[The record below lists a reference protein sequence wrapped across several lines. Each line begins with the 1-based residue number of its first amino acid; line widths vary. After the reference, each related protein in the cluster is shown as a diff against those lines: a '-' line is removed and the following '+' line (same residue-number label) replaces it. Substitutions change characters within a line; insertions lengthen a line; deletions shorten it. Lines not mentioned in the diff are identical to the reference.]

1 MRKLFGTD
9 GIRGLANKYPMTIE
23 VCQKLAKAIIVKFC
37 PSKEKKHLILIGED
51 TRLSRNMFSCA
62 MQAVFYSHGV
72 DVLPLGCITT
82 PKLSIMVEKA
92 QASCGIMIS
101 ASHNPFYDNGIKLF
115 NKFGLK
121 LTEAEEEEL
130 ETTME
135 EKCPISIPT
144 GIALG
149 RCNYDNIACAKTY
162 INDVKQAFGLH
173 EETLQNTKIVVDFA
187 NGSSFYS
194 NADFFVDSGFNT
206 VFIGDN
212 PTGTNINENCG
223 STYPNIISEA
233 VLENKADIGI
243 AFDGDGD
250 RVIIAD
256 ENGKILDGDHIL
268 AILATA
274 EKCDKVVSTIMS
286 NYALEKY
293 LTSIGVELIKTQ
305 VGDKHVTQSM
315 LKANAKFG
323 AESSGHIII
332 ASHAYTGDGLFAA
345 MKVLKYM
352 IENNKKCS
360 ELRLFETYPTVST
373 NLNTK
378 DKSIILKPDI
388 QKQIQKFEQQLLN
401 RGKLIVRASGTEPL
415 IRISAEG
422 ENKEELQK
430 IVNEISSII
439 ESSEQ

>member
-23 VCQKLAKAIIVKFC
+23 ICQKLAKAIILKFC
-37 PSKEKKHLILIGED
+37 PSKEQKHLILIGED
-51 TRLSRNMFSCA
+51 TRLSRSMFSCA
-62 MQAVFYSHGV
+62 MQAIFYSHGV

-82 PKLSIMVEKA
+82 PKLSIMVEKT

-115 NKFGLK
+115 NKLGLK
-121 LTEAEEEEL
+121 LTEIEEEEL
-130 ETTME
+130 EKIME
-135 EKCPISIPT
+135 EECTLPMPT

-149 RCNYDNIACAKTY
+149 RDNYDNIACIKTY
-162 INDVKQAFGLH
+162 INDIKKAFGLH
-173 EETLQNTKIVVDFA
+173 RETLRNTKIIVDLA
-187 NGSSFYS
+187 NGSPFYS
-194 NADFFVDSGFNT
+194 NADFFIDAGFNT
-206 VFIGDN
+206 IFIGNN
-212 PTGTNINENCG
+212 PTGTNINDNCG
-223 STYPNIISEA
+223 ATHPNVISEA
-233 VLENKADIGI
+233 VLQHNADIGI

-250 RVIIAD
+250 RLIISD

-268 AILATA
+268 AILAIT

-286 NYALEKY
+286 NFALEKY
-293 LTSIGVELIKTQ
+293 LASIGIELIKTQ
-305 VGDKHVTQSM
+305 VGDKYVSECM
-315 LKANAKFG
+315 VKSGAKFG
-323 AESSGHIII
+323 AEPSGHVII

-345 MKVLKYM
+345 MRVLKYM

-360 ELRLFETYPTVST
+360 ELRLFETYPTVNK
-373 NLNTK
+373 NLNVK
-378 DKSIILKPDI
+378 DKSVILKPNI

-401 RGKLIVRASGTEPL
+401 RGKLIVRTSGTEPL

-430 IVNEISSII
+430 IVNEISLII
-439 ESSEQ
+439 ESSQQ

>member
-23 VCQKLAKAIIVKFC
+23 ICQKLAKAIILKFC
-37 PSKEKKHLILIGED
+37 PSKEQKHLILIGED
-51 TRLSRNMFSCA
+51 TRLSRSMFSCA
-62 MQAVFYSHGV
+62 MQAIFYSHGV

-82 PKLSIMVEKA
+82 PKLSIMVEKT

-115 NKFGLK
+115 NKLGLK
-121 LTEAEEEEL
+121 LTEIEEEEL
-130 ETTME
+130 EKIME
-135 EKCPISIPT
+135 EECILPMPI

-149 RCNYDNIACAKTY
+149 RDNYDNIACIKTY
-162 INDVKQAFGLH
+162 INDIKKAFGLH
-173 EETLQNTKIVVDFA
+173 RKTLRNTKIIVDLA
-187 NGSSFYS
+187 NGSPFYS
-194 NADFFVDSGFNT
+194 NADFFIDTGFNT
-206 VFIGDN
+206 IFIGNN

-223 STYPNIISEA
+223 ATHPNVISEA
-233 VLENKADIGI
+233 VLQHKADIGI

-250 RVIIAD
+250 RLIISD

-268 AILATA
+268 AILAIT

-286 NYALEKY
+286 NFALEKY
-293 LTSIGVELIKTQ
+293 LASIGIELIKTQ
-305 VGDKHVTQSM
+305 VGDKYVSECM
-315 LKANAKFG
+315 VKSGAKFG
-323 AESSGHIII
+323 AEPSGHVII

-345 MKVLKYM
+345 MRVLKYM

-360 ELRLFETYPTVST
+360 ELRLFETYPTVNK
-373 NLNTK
+373 NLNVK
-378 DKSIILKPDI
+378 DKSVILKPNI

-401 RGKLIVRASGTEPL
+401 RGKLIVRTSGTEPL

-430 IVNEISSII
+430 IVNEMSLII
-439 ESSEQ
+439 ESSQQ